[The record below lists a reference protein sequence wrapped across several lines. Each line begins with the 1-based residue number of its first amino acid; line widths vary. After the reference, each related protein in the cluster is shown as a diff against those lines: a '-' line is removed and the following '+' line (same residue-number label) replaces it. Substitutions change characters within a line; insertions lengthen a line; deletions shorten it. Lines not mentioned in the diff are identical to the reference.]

1 MSQYV
6 DENISRNP
14 NFLVIDFCCGQCSDT
29 CTYIPGYNGT
39 MMAYGQTGA
48 GKTFTI
54 TGSTENYQERG
65 MIPRALS
72 HLYQTI
78 SEMVEHTHTI
88 RASYMEIYNEIL
100 TDLLAVEGEEHRTLT
115 ISEVSCNL
123 FYFIPEL

>member
-1 MSQYV
+1 
-6 DENISRNP
+6 
-14 NFLVIDFCCGQCSDT
+14 
-29 CTYIPGYNGT
+29 

-78 SEMVEHTHTI
+78 NDMVEHSHTI
-88 RASYMEIYNEIL
+88 RVSYMEIYNEIL
-100 TDLLAVEGEEHRTLT
+100 TDLLAAEDDKTLT
-115 ISEVSCNL
+115 ISEVINIDQ
-123 FYFIPEL
+123 FF